1 MDKEKSVMQTVK
13 LLLKCIFQKITLF
26 ELFKSTFISPRGTIS
41 SKRLTGFLMI
51 TLAGVLITYATLNGI
66 DLNVNITGLIRD
78 MIYGGVALVG
88 STIFEKKFKERKN
101 ETQ

>member
-1 MDKEKSVMQTVK
+1 MIEALKSV
-13 LLLKCIFQKITLF
+13 
-26 ELFKSTFISPRGTIS
+26 FISPRGTIS

-51 TLAGVLITYATLNGI
+51 TLAGVLITYATLNTI
-66 DLNVNITGLIRD
+66 DLNVNLTGLIRD

-101 ETQ
+101 ETK